1 MLDRR
6 RLALGIPALAALA
19 IVVSPFIFS
28 IVRTPGFHD
37 YSGPHW
43 LLVLSNVPFL
53 VVALLARGAP
63 SYLRIS
69 VAAIGIGSGA
79 YHARPGDELL
89 ALDWAPIV
97 LTLMLLTATVS
108 GHRIAFAL
116 APLLALGSVG
126 YWLATGG
133 TTDGGNMAPYVTTQL
148 AGVLAPPLIA
158 LADPRRANVRW
169 LLLGVAGFAAAR
181 AANLFDH
188 SLKHLVAAAAAWCA
202 LRATTRSS

>member
-1 MLDRR
+1 MHDRR
-6 RLALGIPALAALA
+6 GLVLGIPAIAALA
-19 IVVSPFIFS
+19 IVVSPFVVS
-28 IVRTPGFHD
+28 IVRTTAFHE
-37 YSGPHW
+37 YGGPHW
-43 LLVLSNVPFL
+43 LLVLSNLPFL
-53 VVALLARGAP
+53 IVALLARGAP
-63 SYLRIS
+63 GYLRVC
-69 VAAIGIGSGA
+69 VATIGIGSGA

-97 LTLMLLTATVS
+97 LTLMLLTATVAD
-108 GHRIAFAL
+108 HRVAFAL

-148 AGVLAPPLIA
+148 AGVIVPPLIA
-158 LADPRRANVRW
+158 LADPRRANLRW
-169 LLLGVAGFAAAR
+169 LLLGVAGFVAAR

-188 SLKHLVAAAAAWCA
+188 SLKHLIAAAAAWCA